1 MLTAAIDWHVVWM
14 RIAHPDHVF
23 FKAMWT
29 TVYIAVTAQVM
40 GVILG
45 LEVDMLIAAGCVK
58 RVISTYVG
66 GEVLAPTPSDHRPIR
81 ARLRL
86 TGGVT

>member
-1 MLTAAIDWHVVWM
+1 MQRMALLGIVAAFALAGSTLVG
-14 RIAHPDHVF
+14 A
-23 FKAMWT
+23 ASS
-29 TVYIAVTAQVM
+29 
-40 GVILG
+40 G